1 MTILSMSV
9 DLVLNLTL
17 LVALSIL
24 SGFMDKRLRR
34 ESVLR
39 ALGQGALFA
48 ITTIIGMT
56 RPLVLG
62 PGLIF
67 DGRSVM
73 ISLCALYFG
82 PAAVA
87 VAASASIAYRI
98 LLGGG
103 GTLMGVAVAISSAL
117 IGILARA
124 RLNPEDRPPSPSKL
138 YVFGLIVHI
147 AMLIMTVFVP
157 DRGGLLVLRRI
168 GVPIIVLY
176 PLATILA
183 GKLLSDQL
191 EARRALNALK
201 ASEERFKLS
210 MEASNDG
217 LWDLNVVTDE
227 AYYNP
232 AYYRIL
238 GYEPGEFPAL
248 GSSWRSRVDPED
260 RDRAVAGNLACI
272 EGGRDYLE
280 AEFRMRTKD
289 GRRRWIYSRG
299 KVISRDASGRAL
311 RMVGTHVDITERK
324 TIEDELKRSLEEKEI
339 LLQEVHHRVKNNL
352 SIISSL
358 LNLQSSMINTPE
370 QALEAFRNSRE
381 RIQAMSLVHEEL
393 YKSRDYSRVNMDQYI
408 GKLLDQLAMAY
419 GQDRGITLTCRIED
433 VELDVST
440 SIPCGL
446 ILNELI
452 TNAYKYA
459 FPGDRTGTIRIHLF
473 VTPEG
478 TAEMTVADD
487 GIGLPAGVDPEKAG
501 SLGLTLVRLLVEQLR
516 GTLRMSAEYGSTFT
530 IRFPVHGDSRKETG
544 GDHA

>member
-1 MTILSMSV
+1 MSWITASV

-17 LVALSIL
+17 LVSLSIL
-24 SGFMDKRLRR
+24 SGFMDKRLRKKTLRR
-34 ESVLR
+34 EL
-39 ALGQGALFA
+39 LQGALFA
-48 ITTIIGMT
+48 ATTLIGMT

-82 PAAVA
+82 PAAAA
-87 VAASASIAYRI
+87 VAAGASILYRI
-98 LLGGG
+98 VLGGS
-103 GTLMGVAVAISSAL
+103 GTLMGVSVALSSAV
-117 IGILARA
+117 IGCMARA
-124 RLNPEDRPPSPSKL
+124 RVDPESQPPSPTRL
-138 YVFGLIVHI
+138 YVFGLAVHV
-147 AMLIMTVFVP
+147 AMLCMTVFVP

-183 GKLLSDQL
+183 GKILSDQL
-191 EARRALNALK
+191 EARRALEALR

-217 LWDLNVVTDE
+217 LWDLDTRTDR

-232 AYYRIL
+232 AYYHIL
-238 GYEPGEFPAL
+238 GYEPGDFPAL
-248 GSSWRSRVDPED
+248 GSSWISLVHPED
-260 RDRAVAGNLACI
+260 RERALAGNRACI
-272 EGGRDYLE
+272 EGGMDFLE
-280 AEFRMRTKD
+280 SEFRMLSKD
-289 GRRRWIYSRG
+289 GGVRWIYSRG
-299 KVISRDASGRAL
+299 KVIVRDESGRAL
-311 RMVGTHVDITERK
+311 RMVGTHVDITDRK
-324 TIEDELKRSLEEKEI
+324 QIEEELKRNVEEKEI
-339 LLQEVHHRVKNNL
+339 LLREVHHRVKNNL

-358 LNLQSSMINTPE
+358 LNLQSSMIKTPE
-370 QALEAFRNSRE
+370 QALAAFQNSRE

-393 YKSRDYSRVNMDQYI
+393 YKSMDYSRVNMEEYV
-408 GKLLDQLAMAY
+408 GKLVAQLALAY
-419 GQDRGITLTCRIED
+419 GEDRGITLTRRIEN

-459 FPGDRTGTIRIHLF
+459 FPEGREGTIHVDLRIGPDGF
-473 VTPEG
+473 
-478 TAEMTVADD
+478 AEMRVSDD
-487 GIGLPAGVDPEKAG
+487 GIGMPDGIHLETSDT
-501 SLGLTLVRLLVEQLR
+501 LGLTLVRLLVDQLR
-516 GTLRMSAEYGSTFT
+516 GTLSKTAGEGTAFS
-530 IRFPVHGDSRKETG
+530 IRFPAREDSVSGTG

>member
-1 MTILSMSV
+1 MSV

-24 SGFMDKRLRR
+24 SGFMDKRLKRT
-34 ESVLR
+34 SVLR

-48 ITTIIGMT
+48 VTTIIGMT

-87 VAASASIAYRI
+87 VAASASIVYRVV
-98 LLGGG
+98 LGGS
-103 GTLMGVAVAISSAL
+103 GTLMGVAVALSSAI
-117 IGILARA
+117 IGIIARA
-124 RLNPEDRPPSPSKL
+124 RLNPEERPPSPTRL
-138 YVFGLIVHI
+138 YIFGLIVHF
-147 AMLIMTVFVP
+147 AMLCMTVFLP
-157 DRGGLLVLRRI
+157 GGSGILVLRRI
-168 GVPIIVLY
+168 GIPIIVLY

-217 LWDLNVVTDE
+217 LWDLNVLTDD

-248 GSSWRSRVDPED
+248 GSSWRSMVDPED
-260 RDRAVAGNLACI
+260 RDRAVAENLACI
-272 EGGRDYLE
+272 EGGREYLE
-280 AEFRMRTKD
+280 TEFRMRTKD
-289 GRRRWIYSRG
+289 GRQRWIFSRG
-299 KVISRDASGRAL
+299 KVISRDASGLAL

-324 TIEDELKRSLEEKEI
+324 NIEEELKKSLEEKEI
-339 LLQEVHHRVKNNL
+339 LLREVHHRVKNNL

-358 LNLQSSMINTPE
+358 LNLQSSMLKTPE

-393 YKSRDYSRVNMDQYI
+393 YKSRDYSRINMDQYI
-408 GKLLDQLAMAY
+408 GRLLDQLTLAY
-419 GQDRGITLTCRIED
+419 GQDRGITLTRRIEN

-459 FPGDRTGTIRIHLF
+459 FPGSRTGTIRIQLSILQDGSAEMS
-473 VTPEG
+473 VSDDGVGLPEG
-478 TAEMTVADD
+478 IDFENTD
-487 GIGLPAGVDPEKAG
+487 

-516 GTLRMSAEYGSTFT
+516 GTLSMSAEDGSTFT
-530 IRFPVHGDSRKETG
+530 IRFPAHGDSGNGTG